1 MQNYHKHSWFSNT
14 LISDCA
20 TNPSAYIKRAWEVG
34 HRVISTVEHGFQS
47 NYYDIYDLVQDANQ
61 MLLTQLENGEITEE
75 EYDKKKLKFIFGV
88 EAYWVRN
95 REKEYEYEV
104 TNAKGETEIK
114 TRKDRTNCHIIL
126 LAKNEEGRRDI
137 NEALSEANIS
147 GFYGQPRV
155 DLELLMKIKPENVF
169 VTTACLKYWVYDDIE
184 DITLQLFNHFKNNF
198 YLEIQCHNTD
208 RQKEINRKILE
219 MHYKYGI
226 GIICGLD
233 SHYIYPE
240 DAAERNNYLDGRG
253 ITYDEDELGWYMD
266 YPDDDEVRRRLRE
279 QGVLNDSEIEE
290 CMSTPDL
297 LLEFDDITF
306 DNDIKL
312 PSIYPNESQEWK
324 DNKLRELVYSAW
336 EEEKKNIPEERW
348 TEYEDGIEYE
358 LSAIIKTGMADYF
371 LLDHEIVK
379 RGVANGGIITKTGR
393 GSGVSYY
400 VNSLLGFSNI
410 DRFISPVVLYPDR
423 FMSETRILLTR
434 SLPDLDL
441 NLGNPEVFAKAQ
453 DEILT
458 EAYGTPNHAYPMISY
473 KPLQASSAFKLYAK
487 AQGLD
492 FDVANNITTDIKKYE
507 KALKHADSKE
517 ERDAIDIHN
526 FVDKAYHSY
535 LDESV
540 KYRGIINAKSQAPC
554 AYLIYQ
560 GDIKREI
567 GLIRCVSGQ
576 GKNQHSVLTTVTD
589 GMVAEH
595 YKFVKNDLL
604 KVDVWLTINSMFH
617 QIGQNTP
624 TVREMTKLIDG
635 DNETWDIY
643 ANGYT
648 CGINQ
653 FDSDFAKRC
662 CTKYKPKDI
671 RELTA
676 LVAALRPGFKTQLDN
691 FLARKPYT
699 TGVKELDA
707 LLTDS
712 YHYILYQEN
721 CMTYLGWLGIPQTE
735 TYAII
740 KKISKKKF
748 KEKELAELKAE
759 LLQGWMKNTGR
770 EEGFETTWNIV
781 DAFAKYAFNASHSVS
796 YAYDSVY
803 SAYFKA
809 HHPYEFYATMLQ
821 TYTDKGDKKRVVA
834 FSNEMKEAFNIDVG
848 EYKFRLDNRQ
858 YTIDKSRHC
867 INPSLSSI
875 NGFGSKIAE
884 ELYNIKDCPCKTF
897 VDLLLYMKENTGI
910 GESVITNLIKIDY
923 FSEFGNSN
931 LLLHIMKTFSMVYDK
946 TNKRFKKQISK
957 SALAKY
963 GLTDGIVNAFS
974 HKQTDKTYLMVDMYS
989 MLCEMEK
996 TKFDPLPSYKRAS
1009 YQQIFLKGT
1018 KIRDLKAS
1026 GVCIVSDV
1034 DDKYTPKLTGYS
1046 LKNGT
1051 YHSFK
1056 IPKTTFANNV
1066 LVEGDVISIIDSSF
1080 QTKYKYVDGKRER
1093 IPDEKEFWVTK
1104 YDLVFKSELRKTS

>member
-1 MQNYHKHSWFSNT
+1 MQNYHKHSWFSNVLVT
-14 LISDCA
+14 DCA

-61 MLLTQLENGEITEE
+61 MLLTQLENGEITQEV
-75 EYDKKKLKFIFGV
+75 YDKKKLKFVFGV
-88 EAYWVRN
+88 EAYWVRD
-95 REKEYEYEV
+95 RQKEYEYEV
-104 TNAKGETEIK
+104 TNSKGETEVK
-114 TRKDRTNCHIIL
+114 THKDRTNCHIIL

-184 DITLQLFNHFKNNF
+184 EITLQLYNHFKDNF
-198 YLEIQCHNTD
+198 YLEIQCHNTE

-240 DAAERNNYLDGRG
+240 DEIERNNYLEGRG
-253 ITYDEDELGWYMD
+253 IVYDEDERGWYMD

-279 QGVLNDSEIEE
+279 QCVLTDAEIEE

-297 LLEFDDITF
+297 LLDFDDITF
-306 DNDIKL
+306 DKDIKL
-312 PSIYPNESQEWK
+312 PSAYPTESQEWK
-324 DNKLRELVYSAW
+324 NAKLRELVYSAW
-336 EEEKKNIPEERW
+336 DKEKQNVPEERW

-358 LSAIIKTGMADYF
+358 LSAIMKTKMTDYF
-371 LLDHEIVK
+371 LLDHKIVE
-379 RGVANGGIITKTGR
+379 RGVAKGGIITKTGR

-400 VNSLLGFSNI
+400 VNSLLGFSDI

-441 NLGNPEVFAKAQ
+441 NLGNPEVFAQAQ
-453 DEILT
+453 DEVLT
-458 EAYGTPNHAYPMISY
+458 EAYGTPHHSYPMISY
-473 KPLQASSAFKLYAK
+473 KPLQKSSAFKLYAK
-487 AQGLD
+487 AKGLD
-492 FDVANNITTDIKKYE
+492 FEIANKITSDIAKYE
-507 KALKHADSKE
+507 KAVKHAESKE
-517 ERDAIDIHN
+517 EREAIDIHKY
-526 FVDKAYHSY
+526 VDKEYHSY
-535 LDESV
+535 LDESK
-540 KYRGIINAKSQAPC
+540 KYQGIINAKSPAPC
-554 AYLIYQ
+554 GYLIYQ

-567 GLIRCVSGQ
+567 GLIRCVSGT
-576 GKNQHSVLTTVTD
+576 GKNQHSVLTTVVD

-604 KVDVWLTINSMFH
+604 KVDVWLSINQMFELIN
-617 QIGQNTP
+617 QSTP
-624 TVREMTKLIDG
+624 TVREMTKLID
-635 DNETWDIY
+635 DDEKTWEIY
-643 ANGYT
+643 EKGWTNGV
-648 CGINQ
+648 NQ

-662 CTKYKPKDI
+662 CTQYKPKNI

-707 LLTDS
+707 LLSDS

-759 LLQGWMKNTGR
+759 LLQGWIKNTGR
-770 EEGFETTWNIV
+770 EEGFETTWEII

-834 FSNEMKEAFNIDVG
+834 FANEMKEAFGIDVG
-848 EYKFRLDNRQ
+848 EYKFRLDNRHF
-858 YTIDKSRHC
+858 TIDKSRHC

-884 ELYNIKDCPCKTF
+884 ELYAIKDCPCKTF
-897 VDLLLYMKENTGI
+897 TDLLVYMKEHTGI
-910 GESVITNLIKIDY
+910 GDATIINLIKIDY

-931 LLLHIMKTFSMVYDK
+931 LLLHLMKTFKMVYDS

-957 SALAKY
+957 ASLLKY
-963 GLTDGIVNAFS
+963 GLTDGIVKPFA
-974 HKQTDKTYLMVDMYS
+974 HKETDKTYLMVDMYG
-989 MLCEMEK
+989 MLREMET
-996 TKFDPLPSYKRAS
+996 TKMRPLPDYKRAS
-1009 YQQIFLKGT
+1009 YQQVFLKST
-1018 KIRDLKAS
+1018 KIIDSSAS
-1026 GVCIVSDV
+1026 NVCIVADV
-1034 DDKYTPKLTGYS
+1034 DDRYTPRINGYS

-1051 YHSFK
+1051 YHEFK
-1056 IPKTTFANNV
+1056 IPKKTFDNV
-1066 LVEGDVISIIDSSF
+1066 SLEEGDVIKIIDSGF
-1080 QTKYKYVDGKRER
+1080 QPKYKFVNGKRE
-1093 IPDEKEFWVTK
+1093 PVPNEKEFWVTK
-1104 YDLVFKSELRKTS
+1104 YDLVFKSEL